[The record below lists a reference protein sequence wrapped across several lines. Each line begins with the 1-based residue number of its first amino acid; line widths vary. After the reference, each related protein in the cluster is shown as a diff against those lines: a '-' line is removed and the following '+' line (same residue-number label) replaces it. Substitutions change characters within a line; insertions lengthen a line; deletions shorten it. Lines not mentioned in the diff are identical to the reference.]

1 MERDNEEEEL
11 EEEEKQD
18 EVLQTWAAFLA
29 RNRLDLTK
37 KNYIPI
43 KAILFFQYQ
52 EKDSFIGLLVCELR
66 SVKHEPS
73 HFRHC
78 DATSFSDDVVWYFGE
93 TQKDSK
99 PEDKS
104 KSKPPQSLNLVPP
117 SNCTF
122 QVLHGLG

>member
-43 KAILFFQYQ
+43 LRQFFFFNT
-52 EKDSFIGLLVCELR
+52 KKKIAS
-66 SVKHEPS
+66 
-73 HFRHC
+73 
-78 DATSFSDDVVWYFGE
+78 
-93 TQKDSK
+93 
-99 PEDKS
+99 
-104 KSKPPQSLNLVPP
+104 
-117 SNCTF
+117 
-122 QVLHGLG
+122 